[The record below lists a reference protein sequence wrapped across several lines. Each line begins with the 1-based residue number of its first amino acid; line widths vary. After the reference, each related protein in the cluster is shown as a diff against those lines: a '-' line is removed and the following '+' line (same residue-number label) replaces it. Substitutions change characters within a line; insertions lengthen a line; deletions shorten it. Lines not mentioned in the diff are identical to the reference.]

1 MGGVAY
7 LNMPK
12 AGCTSILR
20 SLTQLSRDQT
30 YQIPDSSL
38 PDGSDPIHGFD
49 PPHAHLEWF
58 FARWP
63 LDFPRLPV
71 SMMTFT
77 FVRNPYDRLLSFY
90 KSKVVGGQAPFS
102 YYQRRLGITRS
113 ASFADLV
120 NKITSTDP
128 ALLEH
133 HAAPQ
138 SMILCDDTEARAAF
152 VGRLEDIARDWEV
165 IQKLTGLRSTLGRC
179 NTTPAS
185 PAPLYNRTLRDRVYE
200 YYRNDFELF
209 GYARDAVECSSHS
222 VTEAT
227 APVYVGHLLPSAVIR
242 ELRGSIAGETRRV
255 RRVAEE
261 YEQDPGRRTEF
272 FDNQGE
278 AFREMLQKAALRREM
293 VIPHLVERRLSH
305 ADHELQRLK
314 RIHQKY
320 LLSRYGAVQSGWR
333 WRLARVIR
341 GSHGRE
347 LRLLKS
353 STLFDSEFYLREN
366 PEVAESRLTPEEHYL
381 RVGAREGKDPA
392 PGFRTIEYLV
402 NHPMLVESGGNP
414 LIHHILEEAK
424 RSAGASDRVV
434 DGEGP

>member
-20 SLTQLSRDQT
+20 SLAQLSRVQT
-30 YQIPDSSL
+30 YRVPDSSL

-71 SMMTFT
+71 SLLTFT

-90 KSKVVGGQAPFS
+90 KSKVVGGQAPFI

-113 ASFADLV
+113 ASFADV
-120 NKITSTDP
+120 VAKITSTDP

-138 SMILCDDTEARAAF
+138 SMILCDQMEARAAF
-152 VGRLEDIARDWEV
+152 VGRLEDIPQDWEV
-165 IQKLTGLRSTLGRC
+165 IQKLTGLRGTLGRR

-185 PAPLYNRTLRDRVYE
+185 PTPVYDRTLRDRVYE
-200 YYRNDFELF
+200 YYRDDFELF
-209 GYARDAVECSSHS
+209 GYEREAVECSSHS
-222 VTEAT
+222 GAQAT
-227 APVYVGHLLPSAVIR
+227 APVYVDHRMPSPVIG
-242 ELRGSIAGETRRV
+242 ELRRSIAGETERI

-261 YEQDPGRRTEF
+261 FAQDPRRRTEF
-272 FDNQGE
+272 FENQDE
-278 AFREMLQKAALRREM
+278 AFREMLQKAAFRREM
-293 VIPHLVERRLSH
+293 AIPQLMERRLLQ
-305 ADHELQRLK
+305 ADHEIQRLK
-314 RIHQKY
+314 LAHQKY
-320 LLSRYGAVQSGWR
+320 LLSRYAAIQSGWR
-333 WRLARVIR
+333 WRLARAIR
-341 GSHGRE
+341 GSHDRE
-347 LRLLKS
+347 LRMLKS
-353 STLFDSEFYLREN
+353 STLFDPEFYLREN
-366 PEVAESRLTPEEHYL
+366 PEVGESGLTPEEHYL
-381 RVGAREGKDPA
+381 KVGAREGKNPA
-392 PGFRTIEYLV
+392 PEFRTLEYLV

-424 RSAGASDRVV
+424 RSAGAPELTG
-434 DGEGP
+434 DGEGQ